1 MIVTNLRLVQ
11 NKVTER
17 MQQIDEGARMAR
29 DEMMVAL
36 IQLAKEEIQ
45 GERSFRAKGKSQQQ
59 SKMFPVERYTLWY
72 TSQTEGARK
81 IKRKDRVY
89 EQAWRGFP
97 EPPMNRT
104 GTLRRSIRGEKFR
117 VGFASYVGLVGPTVI
132 YGRHVELGGGNW
144 AAGVKFPYMEP
155 AFRKYASSGIHQQII
170 DKHLGFRGM

>member
-1 MIVTNLRLVQ
+1 VQ
-11 NKVTER
+11 NKILEQT
-17 MQQIDEGARMAR
+17 QKIDMGARMAR

-36 IQLAKEEIQ
+36 IQLAQEEIK
-45 GERSFRAKGKSQQQ
+45 GERSFRAKGESQQQ

-117 VGFASYVGLVGPTVI
+117 VGFASYIALVGPTVI
-132 YGRHVELGGGNW
+132 YGRRVELGGGEKRPW
-144 AAGVKFPYMEP
+144 PDGVKFPYMEP
-155 AFRKYASSGIHQQII
+155 AFRKYVSSGIHQQII
-170 DKHLGFRGM
+170 NKHLGSGGMS